1 MLSRALR
8 ISAAL
13 CQLCARGVQAGIQTN
28 VFLYFVEIKGDCAR
42 SVQRSVS
49 DTPAKITAQ
58 RAPRTPMDRG
68 SAGMGSQGKHK
79 RRLEE
84 GTDAPDN
91 CRCVCGKVC
100 SNSAHLRLHQ
110 DFSGCVPV
118 SPMESGH
125 HTEQPMNTGDWA
137 SDLLLAAARGRTA
150 HGVPRAAMTAMKQ
163 SFVQAV
169 KDMKLKAKHRLELA
183 VAKGE
188 PDLGSVM
195 EEVMSIPSFLS
206 QRDSELALLR
216 ASPAY
221 VKPVKRY
228 LGKCPKSGEEFY
240 AVDSPLDKNL
250 EAMWLTQPELFRQSE
265 AFAGHLS
272 THGPKQST
280 LEYSPDLVINDTVDG
295 VEFGRFVTSMTLSK
309 YRWPLT
315 FLFLCI

>member
-1 MLSRALR
+1 M
-8 ISAAL
+8 
-13 CQLCARGVQAGIQTN
+13 
-28 VFLYFVEIKGDCAR
+28 
-42 SVQRSVS
+42 S
-49 DTPAKITAQ
+49 DTPARITTLC
-58 RAPRTPMDRG
+58 APRTPMDCG

-84 GTDAPDN
+84 GTNAPEN

-100 SNSAHLRLHQ
+100 STSAKLRQHQ

-118 SPMESGH
+118 SPREFGQ

-137 SDLLLAAARGRTA
+137 SDLLLAAARARTA

-169 KDMKLKAKHRLELA
+169 QDMKLKAKQRLELA

-206 QRDSELALLR
+206 QRDSELDLLR

-228 LGKCPKSGEEFY
+228 LGKCSKSGEEFY

-250 EAMWLTQPELFRQSE
+250 EAMWLTQPELFHQSE
-265 AFAGHLS
+265 AFAAHLS
-272 THGPKQST
+272 THGPQQST

-295 VEFGRFVTSMTLSK
+295 VEFGRFVTSMS
-309 YRWPLT
+309 
-315 FLFLCI
+315 